1 MGVHLQLH
9 TSWFHLSIYTS
20 VLNCFDKDKPKIVAG
35 ALYTLDFLMFQE
47 SRVLDLNDVE
57 FWAIVALLYSTD

>member
-1 MGVHLQLH
+1 MKLGPGKHFVPYSVNVLPCNGVHLQLH

-35 ALYTLDFLMFQE
+35 ALYTLD
-47 SRVLDLNDVE
+47 
-57 FWAIVALLYSTD
+57 